1 MHVLSPN
8 IYRTTSEAL
17 ESFDYI
23 TTHGIYKI
31 NHPLFKIFPPLFCCL
46 SLIELMVVL
55 PLDLELSLVDMLKEF
70 AGNFKIII

>member
-31 NHPLFKIFPPLFCCL
+31 NHPLFFSSPLCCL